1 MKPRSMPRNLTDRIM
16 GKWIYKIMCAVMLLA
31 ISAQPAFATDD
42 VAAGDIDAAQQLA
55 MLRDDIHTP
64 QIPKGQRVAIR
75 EYMLSQARRLKDAG
89 FKVETMRKGEVVIVT
104 LPTDDLFPPN
114 DSVLYENVEGRL
126 KRFVTYLKTPGMYK
140 VVLAAHSDDTGSETY
155 QLNLTEARILALYDF
170 FERYVTD
177 ASSLIGYPL
186 GGIKPLAPND
196 TRSRR
201 AANRR
206 VEIYIVPDDGLI
218 ALAREKRL

>member
-1 MKPRSMPRNLTDRIM
+1 MRRKPKPKNWTDRAM
-16 GKWIYKIMCAVMLLA
+16 GKWICRILCAVTLVALSTQPLL
-31 ISAQPAFATDD
+31 ATDD
-42 VAAGDIDAAQQLA
+42 AVAGALDAEQQLA
-55 MLRDDIHTP
+55 MLSDDIHTP

-104 LPTDDLFPPN
+104 LPTDNLFPPN
-114 DSVLYENVEGRL
+114 DSVLYENVEGSL
-126 KRFVTYLKTPGMYK
+126 KRFVPYIKNPGMYK

-196 TRSRR
+196 TRERR
-201 AANRR
+201 ATNRR
-206 VEIYIVPDDGLI
+206 IEIYIVPDDGLI

>member
-1 MKPRSMPRNLTDRIM
+1 MRRKPKPKNWIDRTM
-16 GKWIYKIMCAVMLLA
+16 GKWICRILCAVTLVAL
-31 ISAQPAFATDD
+31 SAQPLLATDD
-42 VAAGDIDAAQQLA
+42 AAAGALDAEQQLA

-64 QIPKGQRVAIR
+64 SIPNGQRVAIR
-75 EYMLSQARRLKDAG
+75 QYMLSQARHLKEAG
-89 FKVETMRKGEVVIVT
+89 FKVETMRKGEVVVVT
-104 LPTDDLFPPN
+104 LPTDQLFPPN
-114 DSVLYENVEGRL
+114 DSVLYGNIEGRL
-126 KRFVTYLKTPGMYK
+126 KRFVPYLKTPGMYK

-170 FERYVTD
+170 FERYVSDT
-177 ASSLIGYPL
+177 SSLIGYPL

-206 VEIYIVPDDGLI
+206 IEIYLVPDEGLI
-218 ALAREKRL
+218 GLAREKRL